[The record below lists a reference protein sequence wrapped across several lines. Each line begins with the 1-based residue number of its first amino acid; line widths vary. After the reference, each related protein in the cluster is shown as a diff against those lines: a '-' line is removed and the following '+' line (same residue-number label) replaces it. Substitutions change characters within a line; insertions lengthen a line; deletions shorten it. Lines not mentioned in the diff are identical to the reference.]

1 MELLIG
7 ILIGFIIGWYIHG
20 KILMINILANPTN
33 MIKLLQAYKNAPDED
48 EDGKE
53 VVECIVEKENNQYYL
68 YSKIDNQFLIQSP
81 TLESAL
87 DKLEQQ
93 FPNKYFRGLVPA
105 DKAIEWG
112 LSKQE

>member
-33 MIKLLQAYKNAPDED
+33 MIKLLQAYNDAPDED

-53 VVECIVEKENNQYYL
+53 VVECIV
-68 YSKIDNQFLIQSP
+68 
-81 TLESAL
+81 
-87 DKLEQQ
+87 
-93 FPNKYFRGLVPA
+93 
-105 DKAIEWG
+105 
-112 LSKQE
+112 